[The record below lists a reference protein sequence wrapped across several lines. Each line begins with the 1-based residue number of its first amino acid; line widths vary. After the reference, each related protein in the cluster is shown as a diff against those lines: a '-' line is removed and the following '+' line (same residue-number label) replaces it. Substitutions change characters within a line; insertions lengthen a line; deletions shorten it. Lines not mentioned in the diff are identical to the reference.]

1 MTTTEQQTITP
12 LPSWALDVLI
22 TAGMIVVAVA
32 LERVT
37 AGRLSTTN
45 VVLIVG
51 IFYFVLLR
59 LGAIFAR
66 VGRTFGCGFAFLIT
80 WLLPCGI
87 VGWLAVSTS
96 RQMMVRD
103 SLPLFILLG
112 AYLIVVMGVT
122 FERTRIHDTARLAE
136 KGTLSDEAQ

>member
-1 MTTTEQQTITP
+1 MTTTDQRIITS
-12 LPSWALDVLI
+12 LPGWALDIVV
-22 TAGMIVVAVA
+22 TAAMIVVAVV
-32 LERVT
+32 LERAT

-59 LGAIFAR
+59 FGAVFAR
-66 VGRTFGCGFAFLIT
+66 IGRTFGCGFAFLIT

-87 VGWLAVSTS
+87 VGWLTVSTS

-112 AYLIVVMGVT
+112 AYLIVVMGIT

-136 KGTLSDEAQ
+136 QGTISDEAQ

>member
-1 MTTTEQQTITP
+1 MTTTEQRTITS
-12 LPSWALDVLI
+12 LPGWILDAVI
-22 TAGMIVVAVA
+22 TVAMIIVAVA
-32 LERVT
+32 LERAT
-37 AGRLSTTN
+37 AGRLSTTS
-45 VVLIVG
+45 VVLLVG

-59 LGAIFAR
+59 LGAVFAR

-80 WLLPCGI
+80 WLLPCAL
-87 VGWLAVSTS
+87 VGWLAISTS

-112 AYLIVVMGVT
+112 GYLIVVMGLT

-136 KGTLSDEAQ
+136 KDALADEA